1 MRMDDLDELIIA
13 ELIDDGRKPFR
24 QIAEKIGV
32 STPTVIKRYNELK
45 RKEIIQCS
53 CIQLDLVKL
62 GYKGTAHLL
71 ITSSGAS
78 KLSEV
83 MEQIQEINGI
93 IIASRA
99 MGDFEGYA
107 VLAFRDIEDLYDK
120 VLQIKNLPNVYGIEM
135 SIGVPGLRYFPPKRN
150 PFATI
155 TEKHQSK

>member
-1 MRMDDLDELIIA
+1 MRMDDLDKLIIT
-13 ELIDDGRKPFR
+13 ELIDDCRKPFKK
-24 QIAEKIGV
+24 IAEKIGV
-32 STPTVIKRYNELK
+32 STPTVINRYNKLK
-45 RKEIIQCS
+45 REDTIQCC
-53 CIQLDLVKL
+53 CIQVDLVKL

-71 ITSSGAS
+71 ITSSGAR

-107 VLAFRDIEDLYDK
+107 VLAFKDVEDLYDK
-120 VLQIKNLPNVYGIEM
+120 VLQIKNLPNIYGVEM

-150 PFATI
+150 PFITI
-155 TEKHQSK
+155 TDKHQSK